1 MEGKFFFMLCA
12 RGVADSKVFES
23 SARIAI
29 LAKHI
34 PQLNSSLSG
43 LVPGLYHAVDDRK
56 GKGKATP
63 VDDLAG
69 DMEHLSV
76 HKEDHRVQFA
86 SIQLLLQLVQSQPS
100 TSNFHST
107 LLQLTSPPPT
117 RLHSKFTS
125 HSPTIRRDRP
135 LLSLSS
141 LSYAVTA
148 SRALSIERSNL
159 MRYFQL
165 LNDKSVSSY
174 ERIVLGWAQ
183 DRVRDRA
190 WEVMKKAYMSMRLD
204 WATQWVG
211 EEGEGWV
218 EKRGG
223 TLVDGVVKLR

>member
-1 MEGKFFFMLCA
+1 MSLLILKIGYEAKSA
-12 RGVADSKVFES
+12 VFES

-56 GKGKATP
+56 GKSKATP
-63 VDDLAG
+63 VDDLVG
-69 DMEHLSV
+69 DIVDLSV
-76 HKEDHRVQFA
+76 HKEDNRVQFA
-86 SIQLLLQLVQSQPS
+86 SILLLLQLVQSEPS

-107 LLQLTSPPPT
+107 LLHLTSPPPT
-117 RLHSKFTS
+117 RLYSKFTPDP
-125 HSPTIRRDRP
+125 PTTRQDHP

-141 LSYAVTA
+141 LSYAVQA
-148 SRALSIERSNL
+148 SRALSVERFNP

-165 LNDKSVSSY
+165 LNDDSASTY
-174 ERIVLGWAQ
+174 ERIVLGWAE
-183 DRVRDRA
+183 DRVRERA
-190 WEVMKKAYMSMRLD
+190 WEVMKKAYMSMKLD

-211 EEGEGWV
+211 EEGEEWV